1 MAHVIDAIITLRD
14 NFTATL
20 ENINNNTGKF
30 AKQQMAIGKQI
41 ENTGKTI
48 SKIGGGLTKDVTLP
62 IAALGAVAAK
72 SAATFTHEMADIR
85 KEVAATGS
93 STSQVNSI
101 MSKMSDSSL
110 KWSEDFGQS
119 TDTINEGLLTLVKD
133 GYTGR
138 QAIDAMQ
145 ISLYTARG
153 ANEDLKTT
161 VDTLGSSLEAYGMKT
176 NNATQTIKNMS
187 HMADTFAFVANHT
200 KASITSLGEA
210 FSTVGATA
218 NSLHQPMAQI
228 ATSIGILQSN
238 GVDASTAATSLQA
251 GLVNL
256 TKPMPKMQKEMEKMN
271 FSAFDSKGKMKDLAT
286 ILNEMQSKMKGWTDQ
301 QKQAAIAT
309 IFGKESLASW
319 NILMHKGGSYLAA
332 LSSKADNAKGE
343 VKKLSNSMKDT
354 PVNNFNELK
363 ESVHA
368 LGIEFGKDILPSIIP
383 VVKKI
388 TEVVKSFSKLDEGTK
403 KSIITFAFMAAAVG
417 PPILAFGKLIVT
429 IGSIDRSIGKTI
441 RSIQRAGGIFQ
452 WLTSPAHLLVIG
464 LIALI
469 AVIVLVATHW
479 DQIKKKTQEIADK
492 FNDLKKGSIDK
503 LNQGFKDIKDTA
515 ENLKNKFIEFKDKA
529 IESTKK
535 KFDDFKN
542 TLQDHQKAI
551 KTTATILTVI
561 FGPALI
567 KTGAQAAIAGSRIA
581 GSFIVNIARTGVQ
594 AVVAGVKLT
603 ASFIASMAKTGAQA
617 VVNGARIT
625 ASFVASIIRSGAQAV
640 IAGAKIAAG
649 FIVALL
655 RTAAQATITAAVITG
670 KLIISLIQYAAT
682 GWRAVGAIGAQ
693 TIAWG
698 IQKAGILASA
708 AATGIMTA
716 AQWLLNAALSANPI
730 ALVIIAIAALVAAV
744 IGLYEAWKHNWGGI
758 KDKTK
763 EVIDGIKK
771 LWDDLKSFLA
781 HPIQGAINIAK
792 NIISGGSNSNSGK
805 NALGTS
811 YWHGGETWVG
821 EHGPEKIIL
830 PKGSRV
836 IDHRNSINSSRPSV
850 IIPKLA
856 DTLVVREDA
865 DIDKIS
871 NAVVK
876 RLITVSSN
884 M

>member
-20 ENINNNTGKF
+20 ENVNNNVGKF
-30 AKQQMAIGKQI
+30 AKQQMAVGKQI

-48 SKIGGGLTKDVTLP
+48 SKIGGGLTKDITLP
-62 IAALGAVAAK
+62 VVALGTAAAK

-85 KEVAATGS
+85 KEVAVTGG
-93 STSQVNSI
+93 STAQVNSI
-101 MSKMSDSSL
+101 MSKMSNSSL

-119 TDTINEGLLTLVKD
+119 TGTINEGMLTLVKD
-133 GYTGR
+133 GYTG
-138 QAIDAMQ
+138 QQSMDAMK
-145 ISLYTARG
+145 ISLDTARG

-176 NNATQTIKNMS
+176 NNATQTIKNMA

-210 FSTVGATA
+210 FSIVGATA
-218 NSLHQPMAQI
+218 NSLHQPMAQT
-228 ATSIGILQSN
+228 AAAIGILQSN

-256 TKPMPKMQKEMEKMN
+256 AKPTTKMQKALKEMN
-271 FSAFDSKGKMKDLAT
+271 FSAFDSKGRMKDLST
-286 ILNEMQSKMKGWTDQ
+286 ILTEMQSKMAGWTDQ

-309 IFGKESLASW
+309 IFGKESLSSW
-319 NILMHKGGSYLAA
+319 NILMHKGGGYLKD
-332 LSSKADNAKGE
+332 LSTKANNAKGE
-343 VKKLSNSMKDT
+343 VKKLSNSMKNT

-368 LGIEFGKDILPSIIP
+368 LAVEFGKDILPSLIP
-383 VVKKI
+383 VVKQI
-388 TEVVKSFSKLDEGTK
+388 TAVVKSFSKLDDKTK
-403 KSIITFAFMAAAVG
+403 KSIMTFVFMAAAVG
-417 PPILAFGKLIVT
+417 PPILAFGKLIKT
-429 IGSIDRSIGKTI
+429 IGSIDRSIGRTVK
-441 RSIQRAGGIFQ
+441 SIQRAGGIFQ

-479 DQIKKKTQEIADK
+479 DQIKKKAQEVSDK
-492 FNDLKKGSIDK
+492 FNELKKGSIDK
-503 LNQGFKDIKDTA
+503 LNKAFKDIKGTV
-515 ENLKNKFIEFKDKA
+515 ESLKNKFIEFKDKA
-529 IESTKK
+529 IEATKK
-535 KFDDFKN
+535 KFDDFKK

-551 KTTATILTVI
+551 KVTATILTAV

-567 KTGAQAAIAGSRIA
+567 KTGVQAAVAGGKIA
-581 GSFIVNIARTGVQ
+581 GSFIANIVRTGAQ
-594 AVVAGVKLT
+594 AVVAGAKLT

-617 VVNGARIT
+617 VINGAKIT
-625 ASFVASIIRSGAQAV
+625 ASFIASIIMSGAQAV
-640 IAGAKIAAG
+640 AAAAKIAAS

-670 KLIISLIQYAAT
+670 QLIISLIQYAAS
-682 GWRAVGAIGAQ
+682 GWKAVGAIAAQ
-693 TIAWG
+693 SAGWIA
-698 IQKAGILASA
+698 QKAIIAASA
-708 AATGIMTA
+708 VATGVMTA
-716 AQWLLNAALSANPI
+716 AQWALNAALTANPI
-730 ALVIIAIAALVAAV
+730 GVVIMAIAALVAAV
-744 IGLYEAWKHNWGGI
+744 IALYEAWKHNWGGI

-771 LWDDLKSFLA
+771 LWDDLKNFLA
-781 HPIQGAINIAK
+781 HPIQGVVNIAK
-792 NIISGGSNSNSGK
+792 SVMGGSSSNTGK

-821 EHGPEKIIL
+821 EHGAEKVIL

-836 IDHRNSINSSRPSV
+836 IDHRNSMNSSSSSV
-850 IIPKLA
+850 IISKLA
-856 DTLVVREDA
+856 DTLVIREDA

-876 RLITVSSN
+876 KLINVSSN